1 MDTLD
6 PGGVEEMLFPAV
18 TGMENFDEDENPL
31 TPPGMQARGM
41 ALLSNYVVPDR
52 KVLNF
57 LAGNALDPVW
67 VGEVWREVVEFVRPN
82 H

>member
-1 MDTLD
+1 MLLRRGLTYIQLD
-6 PGGVEEMLFPAV
+6 LVFIEI
-18 TGMENFDEDENPL
+18 
-31 TPPGMQARGM
+31 
-41 ALLSNYVVPDR
+41 VPDR